1 MGCVVDLKNNILS
14 IRDEE
19 VPLQRLTP
27 TTVLPCYRV
36 LLDQTVELP
45 PQSESLVPV
54 RVEGLQPTIGR
65 WGILEPGGDGLHGIA
80 GVLAGRTLVDLL
92 KPTVPVRLLNLAEK
106 EQRIKKG
113 TAIAVC
119 AAVQSIM
126 PGKDCSRWQHTEDLP
141 EHLRD
146 LYRRSSENLT
156 PAQKAQVHNLL
167 CQFSDVFSRI
177 WAKQRRYSI
186 ASILKV
192 LPPYDNHPGVY
203 PWLSSKMPHKLSKR

>member
-1 MGCVVDLKNNILS
+1 M
-14 IRDEE
+14 
-19 VPLQRLTP
+19 
-27 TTVLPCYRV
+27 
-36 LLDQTVELP
+36 QTVELP
-45 PQSESLVPV
+45 SQSESLVPV

-92 KPTVPVRLLNLAEK
+92 KPTVPARLLNLAEK
-106 EQRIKKG
+106 EQRIRKG
-113 TAIAVC
+113 TAIVVC
-119 AAVQSIM
+119 VAVQSIM

-167 CQFSDVFSRI
+167 CQYSDVFSKGPQDMGKTEEVQHHINTQDAAPIRQPPRRLPL
-177 WAKQRRYSI
+177 AKQQDASQAIEEMRRDGVIEPSVSPW
-186 ASILKV
+186 ASPIVIVKKKDGSTRFCV
-192 LPPYDNHPGVY
+192 D
-203 PWLSSKMPHKLSKR
+203 